1 MDNID
6 DKLWQA
12 FEHLAEQY
20 PHDHGVR
27 MTSDL
32 ARWLTEER
40 QRALAL
46 LPTVSDA
53 ATWPAPAAVG
63 YTEVGY
69 TEVGSPEYR
78 T

>member
-12 FEHLAEQY
+12 FAHLAEQY

-40 QRALAL
+40 QRVLGR
-46 LPTVSDA
+46 LPTGSE
-53 ATWPAPAAVG
+53 ATTEPSPG
-63 YTEVGY
+63 YTEV
-69 TEVGSPEYR
+69 TSPR
-78 T
+78 TATVS